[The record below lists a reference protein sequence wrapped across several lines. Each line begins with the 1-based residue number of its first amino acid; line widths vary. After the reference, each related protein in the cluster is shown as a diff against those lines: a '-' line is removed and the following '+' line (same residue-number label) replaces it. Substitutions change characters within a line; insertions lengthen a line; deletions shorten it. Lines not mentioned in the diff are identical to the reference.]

1 MRMIPN
7 WRFPEASERELSRSL
22 QEATRDSVIF
32 MRDRL
37 SGMKFDATDEEISRA
52 EEEVESKVLEIFMA
66 VASTLFG
73 IGIAVYRFNSKQWL
87 AIALSSGGK
96 DNPAVLMLDRFGAAG
111 LEPWYGDKLNLW
123 KGTAENSI
131 AKLAR
136 DIASDWSRNVRTFA
150 AKESSEK
157 VVDAEINKRYAIYG
171 SWSKNRASGIIGTF
185 NSMLMKQRIKD
196 AGVTHYIWRGKLDER
211 ERKSHILLEG
221 VKRALNGAGI
231 FPGEEYNCRC
241 WAVPYWNKEK

>member
-1 MRMIPN
+1 MRIIPN

-22 QEATRDSVIF
+22 QEATRDSVVF

-37 SGMKFDATDEEISRA
+37 SGMKFDATDDEIARA
-52 EEEVESKVLEIFMA
+52 EEEVESKVMEIFMA
-66 VASTLFG
+66 VAAGLLSLGVT
-73 IGIAVYRFNSKQWL
+73 IYRFNSKQWL
-87 AIALSSGGK
+87 AIAIASGGK
-96 DNPAVLMLDRFGAAG
+96 DNPSVLMLDRFGASG
-111 LEPWYGDKLNLW
+111 LEPWYNEKMNLW

-131 AKLAR
+131 IKLAR
-136 DIASDWSRNVRTFA
+136 EISSDWSRNVRSFA
-150 AKESSEK
+150 AREANEK

-185 NSMLMKQRIKD
+185 NSMLMRQRIKD

-211 ERKSHILLEG
+211 ERASHILLEG

-241 WAVPYWNKEK
+241 WAVPYWNKDK